1 MADSS
6 SVTSIEWSGDLRST
20 AGTSIDDVVVVDS
33 SEEKVDPMQ

>member
-6 SVTSIEWSGDLRST
+6 SVTLTEWSGDLRST